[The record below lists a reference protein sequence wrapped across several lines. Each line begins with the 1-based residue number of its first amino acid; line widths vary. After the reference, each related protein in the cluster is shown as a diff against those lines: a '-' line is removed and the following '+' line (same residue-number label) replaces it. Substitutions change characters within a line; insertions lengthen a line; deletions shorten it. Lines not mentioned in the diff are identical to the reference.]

1 MKKIHLG
8 NCEIGTSFEVYAV
21 KKHSKWGD
29 FYNFINRIDP
39 DHSSWFGCK
48 KEDVI
53 TVRCTIIANDIS
65 VVALYKDPNYDENC
79 IDYLMSYDL
88 RHDNMIVMHNIKVFN
103 CCFPYGA
110 DAICF
115 AHHDTDEYKKG
126 DRIGYLCR
134 VKIEEI

>member
-21 KKHSKWGD
+21 KKHSKYGD

-39 DHSSWFGCK
+39 EHSSWFGCK

-65 VVALYKDPNYDENC
+65 VVALYKDPEYDENC

-88 RHDNMIVMHNIKVFN
+88 RNDNMIIMHNVKVFN

-115 AHHDTDEYKKG
+115 AHNEVQLPT
-126 DRIGYLCR
+126 RLVLTLILVPSSTSMR
-134 VKIEEI
+134 